1 MLYRFVVLIAAVL
14 PAAFAADTPSVR
26 VVEEIAAKVNGDI
39 ITRGELEERHKKL
52 EQFLRTQG
60 LSGAKLADA
69 LKLQAADALRDEI
82 DGILLVQKGKDLN
95 INIDADVNRRLAEMQ
110 VQSKISDTDKFHD
123 WIRDQSGMT
132 FEEYRDGI
140 KKEMMTQ
147 RVIGQEIGGRISI
160 PEADL
165 RAFYDAHKD
174 QFVRKEQIFLSQIV
188 ISTEGKTAEQ
198 AAEAE
203 KKAKDLTARARK
215 GEKFADM
222 ARANSDDPETAANG
236 GQLPPYGRGL
246 LQKQIED
253 VVFKE
258 KKGFVT
264 DPIKVTQGWVILR
277 VEERFEEGLATFEEV
292 RNEVSEAVSRPRM
305 EPKVR
310 DYLTQLRHD
319 AFMEIK
325 EGYVDS
331 GAAPGKDV
339 RWQEVAMLKPQTTT
353 KEEVAARERKKLLW
367 VVPISY
373 TTRSKYITDSSQ
385 LGQPRDPKPA
395 DPASTETPAS
405 TAAPA
410 PTATPAKP

>member
-60 LSGAKLADA
+60 VSGAKLADA
-69 LKLQAADALRDEI
+69 LKVQSADALRDEI

-147 RVIGQEIGGRISI
+147 RVIGQEIGGRITI

-188 ISTEGKTAEQ
+188 ISTEGKTPEQ

-215 GEKFADM
+215 GEKFADL

-264 DPIKVTQGWVILR
+264 DPIKVPQGWVILR

-292 RNEVSEAVSRPRM
+292 RNEVTEAVSRPRM

-367 VVPISY
+367 LVPISY
-373 TTRSKYITDSSQ
+373 TTRSKYITDSSR
-385 LGQPRDPKPA
+385 LGQPQDPKPA
-395 DPASTETPAS
+395 DPSPAS
-405 TAAPA
+405 TASPA
-410 PTATPAKP
+410 IP